1 MELKRCKYEKCNK
14 FFAPKRKEQQY
25 CNLTCANRHFNDNRV
40 FSKSH
45 KKKISKAK
53 KGKKLSIEHCEK
65 ISNSLKKYFKENIV
79 KLSDKTKHKISIKRK
94 QYLKEHPEQHPNN
107 LCRGRKSYPQNKL
120 FETLKNNIML
130 NKKFILMDIGLISY

>member
-94 QYLKEHPEQHPNN
+94 QYLKEHPEQFMQ
-107 LCRGRKSYPQNKL
+107 R
-120 FETLKNNIML
+120 
-130 NKKFILMDIGLISY
+130 